1 MKVLNQFRHNSSPVM
16 NSLIFIILLQVKCV
30 RNCDASDE
38 KSDNCVTPGAEMSFK
53 KPDGWKNIKCS
64 SVLYPDFREPN
75 CHCLGDYDA
84 NNNFALTA

>member
-1 MKVLNQFRHNSSPVM
+1 MQMHSYLAYCHFV
-16 NSLIFIILLQVKCV
+16 ILFQVKCV
-30 RNCDASDE
+30 RNCDN
-38 KSDNCVTPGAEMSFK
+38 KDNCVNVGTEMSFE